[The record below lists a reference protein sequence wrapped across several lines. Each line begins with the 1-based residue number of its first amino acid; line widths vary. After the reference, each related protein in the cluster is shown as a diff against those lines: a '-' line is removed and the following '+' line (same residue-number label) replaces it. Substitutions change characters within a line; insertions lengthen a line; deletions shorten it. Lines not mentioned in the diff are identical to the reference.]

1 MGWKNL
7 VWRDSVSCRRPKSE
21 KDFALLESKFYAN
34 TPKPVAKS
42 AWEVFATF
50 TVGLRG
56 RSIEIEFVEE
66 GELHGLTPNG
76 SRVTRRE
83 AQLFVSDLVFTPPAE
98 MIKKVVVCRP
108 TSRVAYYLH
117 NGLQVVDDMRQELA
131 VHIMRDELLA
141 LNLVQRFI
149 TVRNAKRDC
158 DYVARVPHKDL
169 WKQKVMEVIH
179 A

>member
-7 VWRDSVSCRRPKSE
+7 VWRAPSRRPKTE
-21 KDFALLESKFYAN
+21 EDFARLERKFFSN
-34 TPKPVAKS
+34 TPKPVAQS

-56 RSIEIEFVEE
+56 QNIEIEFVEE
-66 GELHGLTPNG
+66 GELHGLTLGKP
-76 SRVTRRE
+76 RATRRE

-98 MIKKVVVCRP
+98 MIKKVVVCRS

-117 NGLQVVDDMRQELA
+117 NGLQVVDDMKKELA

-149 TVRNAKRDC
+149 TVRAAKKDV
-158 DYVARVPHKDL
+158 DYVARVPHAIG
-169 WKQKVMEVIH
+169 WVQKVMEVIH